1 MCLSSVLNMDFK
13 ATELEVGVVTKE
25 KPKFR

>member
-13 ATELEVGVVTKE
+13 ATELEIGVVTKE
-25 KPKFR
+25 TPKFR